1 MNATKAELLHSIKRN
16 ESILAL
22 VDVRSPQQMKVP
34 SKIENAVNISNIPN
48 AMKLSPADFKT
59 KFGVAYPEIGSTI
72 CLHCNS
78 GTGSG
83 KTLADLVENHA
94 ELAEKF
100 RWRNVSGGVMKWNA
114 DNMKTNGEK
123 GNGCSIV

>member
-34 SKIENAVNISNIPN
+34 SKIENAVNISNIPD

-78 GTGSG
+78 GRGSG
-83 KTLADLVENHA
+83 KTLTDLVENHA

-100 RWRNVSGGVMKWNA
+100 RWRNVSGGVMKWNS
-114 DNMKTNGEK
+114 DRPRGRKLK
-123 GNGCSIV
+123 KISYF